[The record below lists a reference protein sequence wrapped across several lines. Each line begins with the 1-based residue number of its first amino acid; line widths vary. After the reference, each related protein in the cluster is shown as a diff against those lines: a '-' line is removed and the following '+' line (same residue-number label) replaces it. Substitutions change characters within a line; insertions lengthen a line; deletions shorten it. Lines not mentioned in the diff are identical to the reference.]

1 MLQSYQAEMESQKGG
16 SNQMKEMAKEKGH
29 SISGVPAWIEVLYDS
44 TRTTQ
49 KNSDETA
56 SGLP

>member
-1 MLQSYQAEMESQKGG
+1 
-16 SNQMKEMAKEKGH
+16 MKEMAKEKGH